1 MKRTITGLATNRRM
15 TLGDLRH
22 FLASVENVP
31 DEAILKG
38 RVGFGRGL
46 KSVTIEEDDIGFR
59 RIRQGGGQRGGGAG
73 ARPIL
78 ALSPIG
84 RPDIALWLRRTQRYR
99 ERR

>member
-46 KSVTIEEDDIGFR
+46 KSVTIEEDDIGFDEYVKAVASEEEEER
-59 RIRQGGGQRGGGAG
+59 AP
-73 ARPIL
+73 ARS
-78 ALSPIG
+78 SP
-84 RPDIALWLRRTQRYR
+84 
-99 ERR
+99 

>member
-46 KSVTIEEDDIGFR
+46 KSVTIEEDDIGFDEYVR
-59 RIRQGGGQRGGGAG
+59 AVASDEEEERAP
-73 ARPIL
+73 ARS
-78 ALSPIG
+78 SP
-84 RPDIALWLRRTQRYR
+84 
-99 ERR
+99 

>member
-46 KSVTIEEDDIGFR
+46 KSVTIEEDDIGFDEYVR
-59 RIRQGGGQRGGGAG
+59 AVASEEEEERAP
-73 ARPIL
+73 ARS
-78 ALSPIG
+78 SP
-84 RPDIALWLRRTQRYR
+84 
-99 ERR
+99 

>member
-38 RVGFGRGL
+38 RVGLGRGL
-46 KSVTIEEDDIGFR
+46 KSVTIEEDDIGFDEYVR
-59 RIRQGGGQRGGGAG
+59 AVASEEEEEERAP
-73 ARPIL
+73 ARS
-78 ALSPIG
+78 SP
-84 RPDIALWLRRTQRYR
+84 
-99 ERR
+99 

>member
-1 MKRTITGLATNRRM
+1 MQRTYRPGLRWDDGGMKRTITGLATNRRM

-46 KSVTIEEDDIGFR
+46 KSVTIEEDDIGFDEYVR
-59 RIRQGGGQRGGGAG
+59 AVASEEEERAP
-73 ARPIL
+73 ARS
-78 ALSPIG
+78 SP
-84 RPDIALWLRRTQRYR
+84 
-99 ERR
+99 

>member
-38 RVGFGRGL
+38 RVGLGRGL
-46 KSVTIEEDDIGFR
+46 KSVTIEEDDIGFDEYVR
-59 RIRQGGGQRGGGAG
+59 AVASEEEEERAP
-73 ARPIL
+73 ARS
-78 ALSPIG
+78 SP
-84 RPDIALWLRRTQRYR
+84 
-99 ERR
+99 